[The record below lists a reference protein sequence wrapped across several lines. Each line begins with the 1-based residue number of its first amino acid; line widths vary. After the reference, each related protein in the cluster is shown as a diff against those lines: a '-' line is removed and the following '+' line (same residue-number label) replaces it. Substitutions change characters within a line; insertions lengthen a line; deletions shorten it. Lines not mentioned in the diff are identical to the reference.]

1 MPPKRGGSSKKK
13 GSKKKDKKQDTA
25 AAAAALEE
33 KKDPTSEGAQPKKA
47 APDAAPLSSGAALLE
62 ICKLDAPPNV
72 QRVKGLLEKLATE
85 GGLHT
90 AKDRFKDADGATPLM
105 FALCHPTS
113 SEIHCTV
120 VQLMMA
126 QPGLAEEHCREVNTT
141 GRGLLSYASEYGH
154 ADVIKVLLEI
164 WPSVEHIRRMN
175 KIGCTSLG
183 WASNGGHTD
192 VVKML
197 VEAVRSNVLCGS
209 FPFPSCFPS
218 HES

>member
-13 GSKKKDKKQDTA
+13 GNKKKDKKQDSA

-33 KKDPTSEGAQPKKA
+33 KKDPTPEGAQPKKA
-47 APDAAPLSSGAALLE
+47 APDAAPLSCGAALLE
-62 ICKLDAPPNV
+62 ICKSDEPPNV
-72 QRVKGLLEKLATE
+72 QRVKDLLEKLATE
-85 GGLHT
+85 GGLHE
-90 AKDRFKDADGATPLM
+90 AKDRFKDADGATALM

-113 SEIHCTV
+113 SQNHRTAT
-120 VQLMMA
+120 QLMLA

-183 WASNGGHTD
+183 WAASQGHTD
-192 VVKML
+192 VVKLL
-197 VEAVRSNVLCGS
+197 VEAVGQ
-209 FPFPSCFPS
+209 
-218 HES
+218 